1 VFLGAPGRKD
11 NMKNSGGK
19 YPPDF
24 WKRLGKRWIRKS
36 ILLIKNIDNQHDTIQ
51 YYS

>member
-1 VFLGAPGRKD
+1 MLPLLLKLFLYLHPVLGVFLGAVAGKD

-24 WKRLGKRWIRKS
+24 WERLSRG
-36 ILLIKNIDNQHDTIQ
+36 
-51 YYS
+51 